1 MGKVRARA
9 SSRDRANRRG
19 ARQAHLEGPDVL
31 DRRGTLSKGG
41 RKICQPMSE
50 TQPES

>member
-9 SSRDRANRRG
+9 SSRDRAKRRG

-31 DRRGTLSKGG
+31 EVDLGSSQIREAR
-41 RKICQPMSE
+41 
-50 TQPES
+50 